1 MKVED
6 LRDSVKGI
14 HMKEEMRREVI
25 GAVRERTEKKAEGDI
40 TRRTTAAWRKVAA
53 AAAVLIAVSGIA
65 AFPVRAFVNSL
76 LQERLEAMPKEA
88 VEEVYDTAAR
98 SQEEADTYSRAY
110 TDSEKTRYQELAGK
124 YLAGTF
130 PEGEIPQADS
140 EEDVKEDELCFI
152 VPRSTFYL
160 PDREL
165 TDEEILEIIDFSV
178 KRDYA
183 FRQKYE
189 KEYEQELAQREETE
203 QKQIA
208 DNVENGGITQQQ
220 AVEIAAEKFYTF
232 FESDGEGMELNSYYS
247 ETGHNAKGEA
257 VYCVTW
263 SHPVT
268 HKCYYMELSAQD
280 GRVTCVHQ
288 NNPGASDISD
298 LDLAAEEAKERI
310 GVLRES
316 AEAFMEE
323 KAGAAYEN
331 VYVYYL
337 ECMDGTVL
345 YYAGVRFVFEKP
357 DQSAYGVTYDWDG
370 SFSFYMEV
378 DLADYQEQDGKPIV
392 LHARGEEI
400 ELMQVFQKL
409 DEE

>member
-25 GAVRERTEKKAEGDI
+25 GAVRERTEKNVEGDI
-40 TRRTTAAWRKVAA
+40 TRRTTAVWHKVAA

-65 AFPVRAFVNSL
+65 VFPVRAFVNSL
-76 LQERLEAMPKEA
+76 LQERLEAMPEKA
-88 VEEVYDTAAR
+88 VEEVYDTAVR
-98 SQEEADTYSRAY
+98 SQEEADAYSRAY
-110 TDSEKTRYQELAGK
+110 TDSEKTRYQKLAGK

-183 FRQKYE
+183 LRQKFE
-189 KEYEQELAQREETE
+189 KEYEQELAQQEETE

-208 DNVENGGITQQQ
+208 NNVENGGITQQQ
-220 AVEIAAEKFYTF
+220 AVEIAAEKLSTF
-232 FESDGEGMELNSYYS
+232 FGSDGEGMELNSYYS
-247 ETGHNAKGEA
+247 ESGNGAAGEA
-257 VYCVTW
+257 VYVVTW
-263 SHPVT
+263 LHPVT

-280 GRVTCVHQ
+280 GRVTWAHQ
-288 NNPGASDISD
+288 NNPGASDIP
-298 LDLAAEEAKERI
+298 DLAAEEAKERI

-316 AEAFMEE
+316 AEEFMEE

-345 YYAGVRFVFEKP
+345 YHDGVRFVFELP

-370 SFSFYMEV
+370 VLDNYMEV
-378 DLADYQEQDGKPIV
+378 DLADYQERDGKPRV

>member
-25 GAVRERTEKKAEGDI
+25 GAVRERTEKNVEGDI
-40 TRRTTAAWRKVAA
+40 TRRTTAVWHKVAA
-53 AAAVLIAVSGIA
+53 AAAVLIAVSGIV

-76 LQERLEAMPKEA
+76 LQERLEAMPEKA
-88 VEEVYDTAAR
+88 VEEVYDTAVR
-98 SQEEADTYSRAY
+98 SQEEADAYSRAY
-110 TDSEKTRYQELAGK
+110 TDSEKTRYQELAEK

-140 EEDVKEDELCFI
+140 EEDVKEGELCFI

-183 FRQKYE
+183 LRQKLE
-189 KEYEQELAQREETE
+189 KEYAQELAQQKETE

-208 DNVENGGITQQQ
+208 NNVENGGVTQQQ
-220 AVEIAAEKFYTF
+220 AVEIAAEKLYTF

-247 ETGHNAKGEA
+247 ETDHSAKRQA
-257 VYCVTW
+257 VYVVTW

-268 HKCYYMELSAQD
+268 HKCYYMEISARD
-280 GRVTCVHQ
+280 GRVTWAAQ
-288 NNPGASDISD
+288 TDPNSADIP
-298 LDLAAEEAKERI
+298 DLAAEEAKERI

-316 AEAFMEE
+316 AEEFMEE

-345 YYAGVRFVFEKP
+345 YHDGVRFVFELP

-370 SFSFYMEV
+370 VLDNYMEV
-378 DLADYQEQDGKPIV
+378 DLADYQERDGKPRV
-392 LHARGEEI
+392 LHARGEKI

>member
-25 GAVRERTEKKAEGDI
+25 GAVRERTEKNAEGEVA
-40 TRRTTAAWRKVAA
+40 RRTTAAWHRAA
-53 AAAVLIAVSGIA
+53 TAAAVLIVVSGVIV
-65 AFPVRAFVNSL
+65 FPVRAFVNSL
-76 LQERLEAMPKEA
+76 LQERLEAMPKEE
-88 VEEVYDTAAR
+88 VEKVYDTAVH
-98 SQEEADTYSRAY
+98 SQEEADSYSRAY
-110 TDSEKTRYQELAGK
+110 TDGEKTRYQELAEK
-124 YLAGTF
+124 YLTGTF

-183 FRQKYE
+183 LRQKVV
-189 KEYEQELAQREETE
+189 KEYAQELAQQEETE
-203 QKQIA
+203 QKQIV

-220 AVEIAAEKFYTF
+220 AVEIATEKLYAF
-232 FESDGEGMELNSYYS
+232 FEDDGEGMELNSYYS
-247 ETGHNAKGEA
+247 ETDHRATGEA
-257 VYCVTW
+257 VYVVTW

-268 HKCYYMELSAQD
+268 HKRYSVELSAQD
-280 GRVTCVHQ
+280 GRVTWARQ
-288 NNPGASDISD
+288 TNPDSADIP
-298 LDLAAEEAKERI
+298 DLAAKEAKERI
-310 GVLRES
+310 GVLRKS

-323 KAGAAYEN
+323 KAEAAYEN

-337 ECMDGTVL
+337 ECMDGTEV
-345 YYAGVRFVFEKP
+345 YHDGVRFVFELP

-370 SFSFYMEV
+370 VLDNYMEV
-378 DLADYQEQDGKPIV
+378 DLADYRERDGKPRLMQV
-392 LHARGEEI
+392 RGEEI
-400 ELMQVFQKL
+400 ELRQVFQKL